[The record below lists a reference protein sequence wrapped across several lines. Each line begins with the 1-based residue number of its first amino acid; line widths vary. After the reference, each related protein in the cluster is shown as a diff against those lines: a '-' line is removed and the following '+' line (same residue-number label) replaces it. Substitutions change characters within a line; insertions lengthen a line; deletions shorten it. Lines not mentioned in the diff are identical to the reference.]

1 PCVASHSFNLQNS
14 AVSRIPVRDAV
25 QSEKLLRN
33 PSHVSSYHPSVH
45 LRPIAVLLTPKEKP
59 DINRLQQTCA
69 VIAPHFRI
77 RFSLGEFM
85 KTKNVIAV
93 VLFALVTGCFA
104 QSSSPEAHRSN
115 AQIIDFILDFQEKRL
130 LDIAEAMPAEKYT
143 FTPSAGEF
151 KGVRTF

>member
-1 PCVASHSFNLQNS
+1 INNRAHPGSQTPLSPNHLDAARRWHPREGSAPCVASHSFNLQNS

-115 AQIIDFILDFQEKRL
+115 A
-130 LDIAEAMPAEKYT
+130 
-143 FTPSAGEF
+143 
-151 KGVRTF
+151 